1 MIAILD
7 HGAGNI
13 RSLVNSLRRLG
24 ADALVSDDINELR
37 GATKLILPGVGEA
50 WAAMESLNKNNLTD
64 WLREVQVP
72 VLGICLGMQLLFE
85 RSDERKTECLG
96 ILNGDVVRFPQ
107 SDLKIPHMGWN
118 QVRINEPSP
127 LFAGLRDN
135 EHFYFVHS
143 YYAQKGAETVGVTE
157 YGVTFASAVC
167 KHNFYGVQFHPEKS
181 GEAGLRI
188 LHNFVELC

>member
-85 RSDERKTECLG
+85 RSDERKT
-96 ILNGDVVRFPQ
+96 
-107 SDLKIPHMGWN
+107 
-118 QVRINEPSP
+118 
-127 LFAGLRDN
+127 
-135 EHFYFVHS
+135 
-143 YYAQKGAETVGVTE
+143 
-157 YGVTFASAVC
+157 
-167 KHNFYGVQFHPEKS
+167 
-181 GEAGLRI
+181 
-188 LHNFVELC
+188 